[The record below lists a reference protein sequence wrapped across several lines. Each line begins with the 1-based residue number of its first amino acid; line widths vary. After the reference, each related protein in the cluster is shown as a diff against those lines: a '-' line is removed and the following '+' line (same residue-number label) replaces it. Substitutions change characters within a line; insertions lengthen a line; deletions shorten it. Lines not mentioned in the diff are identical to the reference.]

1 MNYQFDANEA
11 FWLTLKEI
19 GWILALL
26 FGAFIGICIG
36 YF

>member
-1 MNYQFDANEA
+1 MSYQLDTNKA
-11 FWLTLKEI
+11 FWLTIEEI

-26 FGAFIGICIG
+26 LGAFIGICIG

>member
-1 MNYQFDANEA
+1 MNFYLDKSKA
-11 FWLTLKEI
+11 FWLTIEEI